1 MFNKFNK
8 KKELKPYLSYDLGGY
23 KYDFYY
29 SEGNLNDTYLE
40 VTEKSMRMWS
50 IRIPG
55 NTDIFGM
62 LLLCAM
68 EISKEGGVAG
78 SSSDVE
84 ASTER
89 TILERYGLLMHL
101 CSVALFSNEEFT
113 HDFLEDVSKYIN
125 RLEEKSKEI
134 AESITE
140 EDENIS
146 QHIMEAM
153 IRPHDSEDFKAAV
166 SEELDKMLKEETK
179 PNVEEEETK
188 PNVEEND

>member
-1 MFNKFNK
+1 MFK
-8 KKELKPYLSYDLGGY
+8 KKKNSKKPYLSYDLGGY

-29 SEGNLNDTYLE
+29 SEGNINDTYLE

-62 LLLCAM
+62 LLYFVM
-68 EISKEGGVAG
+68 ELSKG
-78 SSSDVE
+78 SGECSSESV
-84 ASTER
+84 
-89 TILERYGLLMHL
+89 ILERYGMLMHL
-101 CSVALFSNEEFT
+101 CSVALFVNKEFT
-113 HDFLEDVSKYIN
+113 DDFLNTVSRYIN
-125 RLEEKSKEI
+125 RLDEKSKEI

-140 EDENIS
+140 EDENTS

-166 SEELDKMLKEETK
+166 SEELDKMLSKESTS
-179 PNVEEEETK
+179 NEED
-188 PNVEEND
+188 NG